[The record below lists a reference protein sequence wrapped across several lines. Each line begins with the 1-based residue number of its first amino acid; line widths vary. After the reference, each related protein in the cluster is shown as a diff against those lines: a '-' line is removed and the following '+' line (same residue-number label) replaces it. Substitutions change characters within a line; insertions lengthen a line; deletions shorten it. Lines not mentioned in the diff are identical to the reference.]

1 MNRGRF
7 ANFRFFL
14 FYWLYARWVFHGM
27 FNDEDRLMVEVMDA
41 PPEKLYRPDV
51 SLTEW
56 RKLVEQEARYSP
68 GDQPAAAPQ
77 RAP

>member
-1 MNRGRF
+1 
-7 ANFRFFL
+7 
-14 FYWLYARWVFHGM
+14 M

-56 RKLVEQEARYSP
+56 RKLVEQEAR
-68 GDQPAAAPQ
+68 
-77 RAP
+77 